1 MFCLLMFCNRGTD
14 LEGEVVVQVAIE
26 MSLDEW
32 RALQETSRPKS
43 ELNLRKADTEVPS
56 KARVIHESNL
66 REVSTWVS
74 GASWWPRFACHY
86 WLSVKDKVW
95 DPCCSSYGN

>member
-1 MFCLLMFCNRGTD
+1 MWRFVSYFLLAFCDRGTD

-32 RALQETSRPKS
+32 RALQESSRPKS

-66 REVSTWVS
+66 REVST
-74 GASWWPRFACHY
+74 CMD
-86 WLSVKDKVW
+86 SVAPAGGHDLHITT
-95 DPCCSSYGN
+95 GTQ

>member
-1 MFCLLMFCNRGTD
+1 MFCIRGTD
-14 LEGEVVVQVAIE
+14 LEGEVTVQVAIE

-56 KARVIHESNL
+56 KARVIHESKL
-66 REVSTWVS
+66 REVSTCMNSVALS
-74 GASWWPRFACHY
+74 GGHDLPVTTG
-86 WLSVKDKVW
+86 LQ
-95 DPCCSSYGN
+95 